1 MFGQAKDDRLDTSKA
16 KPAGERPHGGKIVFR
31 SRSVHPARDEGGK
44 AACPSGGVAPDLT
57 RRAAQGRERSCSL
70 RGHHISTAE
79 PFNPRPVV
87 AARQRATIDLF
98 VAGGVAIIVLAAFA
112 FSSRVFIDG
121 DTNWHVA
128 SGRWILT
135 HMTAPTADPF
145 SFTYAGKPWI
155 AHEWGSE
162 VLMALAYLGL
172 GWSGVVL
179 LMGAAAGTAYALI
192 AAELRLWLGPVGQ
205 LIGLGL
211 SFACLQPFLYARP
224 HILALPLLVIWTS
237 RLLAARRAGKAPP
250 LELALLMVLWANL
263 HASFIFGLGII
274 GPFAAEAFFDAPNT
288 IPAKL
293 DVVRGWGVFGVIA
306 TALSLATPHG
316 IAGLE
321 FPFWVL
327 GMKVLPNILEWRSA
341 TFQQPTLFEGA
352 LLITLFLGLWR
363 GVRVPPFRLV
373 LLVALVH
380 MALQHVR
387 QEAVLAV
394 LAPMLLAEPFGR
406 ATYPGRPGPRVVP
419 PVGWKPT
426 WRVPSVLVAWPHW
439 RSRAAAVV
447 ATRLAIPL
455 VRTDNGNVPVT
466 ALAHVPPQLL
476 GQPVFNEYAFGGYL
490 IFKGVKPYIDGRAD
504 MYGDAWVQQYLAIAG
519 GAQPTVDDA
528 FKRWNIRWTILSP
541 REPLVRML
549 DTRPG
554 WRRIYADGFAVVHA
568 RADALD
574 FRRRPAPSP
583 PRRRREPTDAP
594 ADLRTGP
601 AAHREGDRAV
611 PEPTPAAG
619 GR

>member
-1 MFGQAKDDRLDTSKA
+1 VLLA
-16 KPAGERPHGGKIVFR
+16 
-31 SRSVHPARDEGGK
+31 
-44 AACPSGGVAPDLT
+44 
-57 RRAAQGRERSCSL
+57 
-70 RGHHISTAE
+70 
-79 PFNPRPVV
+79 V
-87 AARQRATIDLF
+87 AA
-98 VAGGVAIIVLAAFA
+98 
-112 FSSRVFIDG
+112 FSTRVFIDG

-128 SGRWILT
+128 SGRWILEHHT
-135 HMTAPTADPF
+135 VPLTDPF
-145 SFTYAGKPWI
+145 SFTFAGKPWI

-162 VLMALAYLGL
+162 VMMALAYLAG

-179 LMGAAAGTAYALI
+179 LIGVAAGLAYALI
-192 AAELRLWLGPVGQ
+192 ARELQLWMGPIGQ
-205 LIGLGL
+205 IIGLGL
-211 SFACLQPFLYARP
+211 SFACLQPFLFARP
-224 HILALPLLVIWTS
+224 HMLATPLLVFWTG
-237 RLLAARRAGKAPP
+237 RLLAARREGKAPP

-288 IPAKL
+288 VAAKL
-293 DVVRGWGVFGVIA
+293 GVVRGWGLFGVIA

-316 IAGLE
+316 FSGLA
-321 FPFWVL
+321 FPFFVL

-363 GVRVPPFRLV
+363 GVRMPPFRL
-373 LLVALVH
+373 LLLLALVH

-406 ATYPGRPGPRVVP
+406 SLNPDRPGPRLVP

-426 WRVPSVLVAWPHW
+426 WRVPSVIVA
-439 RSRAAAVV
+439 STLAVAVAIVAAA
-447 ATRLAIPL
+447 RFAIPL

-466 ALAHVPPQLL
+466 AVAHVPPQLL

-541 REPLVRML
+541 REPLVHML

-554 WRRIYADGFAVVHA
+554 WRRIYADGFAVIHA
-568 RADALD
+568 RADAVNP
-574 FRRRPAPSP
+574 FPPPASP
-583 PRRRREPTDAP
+583 PPP
-594 ADLRTGP
+594 PPPKG
-601 AAHREGDRAV
+601 AH
-611 PEPTPAAG
+611 
-619 GR
+619 

>member
-1 MFGQAKDDRLDTSKA
+1 V
-16 KPAGERPHGGKIVFR
+16 AG
-31 SRSVHPARDEGGK
+31 
-44 AACPSGGVAPDLT
+44 AAAIALL
-57 RRAAQGRERSCSL
+57 A
-70 RGHHISTAE
+70 
-79 PFNPRPVV
+79 V
-87 AARQRATIDLF
+87 AA
-98 VAGGVAIIVLAAFA
+98 
-112 FSSRVFIDG
+112 FSARVFIDG

-128 SGRWILT
+128 AGRWILSHHT
-135 HMTAPTADPF
+135 VPLTDPF

-162 VLMALAYLGL
+162 VLMAAAYLAG

-179 LMGAAAGTAYALI
+179 LIGLAAGTAYALI
-192 AAELRLWLGPVGQ
+192 ARELQLWMGPVGQ
-205 LIGLGL
+205 IIGLGL
-211 SFACLQPFLYARP
+211 SFACLQPFLFARP
-224 HILALPLLVIWTS
+224 HMLATPLLVFWTG
-237 RLLAARRAGKAPP
+237 RLLAARREGRAPP

-274 GPFAAEAFFDAPNT
+274 GPFAAEAFFEAPNT
-288 IPAKL
+288 LAAKWP
-293 DVVRGWGVFGVIA
+293 VVRGWGFFGVIA
-306 TALSLATPHG
+306 TALALATPRG
-316 IAGLE
+316 IEGLE
-321 FPFWVL
+321 FPFFVL

-341 TFQQPTLFEGA
+341 TFQQPTLFEAA

-363 GVRVPPFRLV
+363 GVRVPPFRLL

-387 QEAVLAV
+387 QEEVLAV

-406 ATYPGRPGPRVVP
+406 ALKPDRAGPRLTP
-419 PVGWKPT
+419 PVGWKPS
-426 WRVPSVLVAWPHW
+426 WRVPSVIVAGVL
-439 RSRAAAVV
+439 AAGVAIVV
-447 ATRLAIPL
+447 VTRLAIPL

-541 REPLVRML
+541 REPLVHML

-554 WRRIYADGFAVVHA
+554 WRRIYADSFAVVHA
-568 RADALD
+568 RADAVNP
-574 FRRRPAPSP
+574 FPPPAPALSRSP
-583 PRRRREPTDAP
+583 AK
-594 ADLRTGP
+594 G
-601 AAHREGDRAV
+601 AH
-611 PEPTPAAG
+611 
-619 GR
+619 

>member
-1 MFGQAKDDRLDTSKA
+1 M
-16 KPAGERPHGGKIVFR
+16 
-31 SRSVHPARDEGGK
+31 
-44 AACPSGGVAPDLT
+44 GVAG
-57 RRAAQGRERSCSL
+57 AAAIVL
-70 RGHHISTAE
+70 LA
-79 PFNPRPVV
+79 V
-87 AARQRATIDLF
+87 AA
-98 VAGGVAIIVLAAFA
+98 
-112 FSSRVFIDG
+112 FSARVFIDG

-128 SGRWILT
+128 SGRWILEHHT
-135 HMTAPTADPF
+135 VPLTDPF
-145 SFTYAGKPWI
+145 SFTFAGKPWI

-162 VLMALAYLGL
+162 VLMALAYLAG

-179 LMGAAAGTAYALI
+179 LIGAAGGGAYAMI
-192 AAELRLWLGPVGQ
+192 ARELRLWMGPAGQ
-205 LIGLGL
+205 IIGLGL
-211 SFACLQPFLYARP
+211 SFACLQPFLFARP
-224 HILALPLLVIWTS
+224 HILAAPLLVFWTS

-274 GPFAAEAFFDAPNT
+274 GPFAAEAFFGAPNT
-288 IPAKL
+288 IRAKL
-293 DVVRGWGVFGVIA
+293 GVVRGWGVFGVIA

-341 TFQQPTLFEGA
+341 TFQQPTLFEAA

-387 QEAVLAV
+387 QEAILAV
-394 LAPMLLAEPFGR
+394 LAPVLLAEPFGR
-406 ATYPGRPGPRVVP
+406 AMNPVRPGPRVVA
-419 PVGWKPT
+419 PVGWTPA
-426 WRVPSVLVAWPHW
+426 WRVPSVLVA
-439 RSRAAAVV
+439 SVLAAGAVAVV
-447 ATRLAIPL
+447 VARLAIPL

-504 MYGDAWVQQYLAIAG
+504 MYGDGWVQQYLAVAG
-519 GAQPTVDDA
+519 GAQPAVDDA

-541 REPLVRML
+541 REPLVHML

-554 WRRIYADGFAVVHA
+554 WRRIYADAFAVVHA
-568 RADALD
+568 RADAVNP
-574 FRRRPAPSP
+574 FPPPTSPSP
-583 PRRRREPTDAP
+583 PSPPKGAR
-594 ADLRTGP
+594 
-601 AAHREGDRAV
+601 
-611 PEPTPAAG
+611 
-619 GR
+619 